1 MDSASG
7 IENPA
12 SMNPSGQRPLRV
24 VLTGASRG
32 IGRALAL
39 QLARTKAQVLL
50 NARGAEALEQ
60 VARQVEAAGSRALVV
75 AGDLTRHAT
84 REAIYRRVEQHWG
97 ALDVLINNA
106 GVGAM
111 GPFLEASPERLRQV
125 MELNLFAAAEM
136 IRLGVPRLALG
147 RDPAVVNIGS
157 ILSYVPLP
165 MMPEYTASKF
175 ALRGLSE
182 ALRPELAERGIHLL
196 LVHPATTD
204 TEFFD
209 SVLEQS
215 RDTPWRSRRP
225 VSPEAVARRTLRALK
240 KRKQELFP
248 DASSWSLYRVA
259 RWLPGAVRWMLCRR
273 Y

>member
-1 MDSASG
+1 
-7 IENPA
+7 
-12 SMNPSGQRPLRV
+12 MNQHREQPLRV

-39 QLARTKAQVLL
+39 ELADQGAHVLL
-50 NARGAEALEQ
+50 TARSGDKLEQ
-60 VARQVEAAGSRALVV
+60 VARQVQQAGGQALVV
-75 AGDLTRHAT
+75 AGDLTQPQVRQ
-84 REAIYRRVEQHWG
+84 AIYAQVERHWG
-97 ALDVLINNA
+97 ALDLLINNA
-106 GVGAM
+106 GVGAL
-111 GPFLEASPERLRQV
+111 GPFLDAAPERLRQV

-136 IRLGVPRLALG
+136 IRLGVPYLELG
-147 RDPAVVNIGS
+147 SRGAVVNIGS

-165 MMPEYTASKF
+165 MMAEYTASKF

-182 ALRPELAERGIHLL
+182 ALRPELSQRGIHLL

-215 RDTPWRSRRP
+215 RDTPWRSSRP
-225 VSPEAVARRTLRALK
+225 VSPETVARRTLRALK
-240 KRKQELFP
+240 RGKKELFP
-248 DASSWSLYRVA
+248 DAGSWCLYRVV
-259 RWLPGAVRWMLCRR
+259 RWLPGPVRWMLSRR

>member
-1 MDSASG
+1 MNASG
-7 IENPA
+7 T
-12 SMNPSGQRPLRV
+12 QPLRV

-39 QLARTKAQVLL
+39 ELAKAKAHVLL
-50 NARGAEALEQ
+50 NARGASALEQ
-60 VARQVEAAGSRALVV
+60 VACEVERSGGQALL
-75 AGDLTRHAT
+75 ACGDLTREQT
-84 REAIYRRVEQHWG
+84 RQAVFHQVERHWG
-97 ALDVLINNA
+97 TLDLLINNA
-106 GVGAM
+106 GVGAL
-111 GPFLEASPERLRQV
+111 GPFFEAAPERLRQV

-136 IRLGVPRLALG
+136 IRLGVPYLQQG
-147 RDPAVVNIGS
+147 RNPAVVNIGS

-182 ALRPELAERGIHLL
+182 AIRPELAERGIHLL

-225 VSPEAVARRTLRALK
+225 VSPEVVARRTLKALR
-240 KRKQELFP
+240 KRKKELFP
-248 DASSWSLYRVA
+248 DASSWCLYRVM
-259 RWLPGAVRWMLCRR
+259 RWLPGGVRWMLSRR

>member
-1 MDSASG
+1 MNASG
-7 IENPA
+7 E
-12 SMNPSGQRPLRV
+12 QPLRV

-39 QLARTKAQVLL
+39 ELARAKAHVLL

-60 VARQVEAAGSRALVV
+60 VAQQVEAAGGCALVV
-75 AGDLTRHAT
+75 AGDLTHEPT
-84 REAIYRRVEQHWG
+84 RQAIFGQVEQHWG

-106 GVGAM
+106 GVGAL
-111 GPFLEASPERLRQV
+111 GPFLEANPQRLRQV

-136 IRLGVPRLALG
+136 IRLGVAYLELG

-182 ALRPELAERGIHLL
+182 AVRPELVERGIHLL
-196 LVHPATTD
+196 VVHPATTD

-209 SVLEQS
+209 SVLEQR

-240 KRKQELFP
+240 KRKKELFP
-248 DASSWSLYRVA
+248 DAGSWCLYRVA
-259 RWLPGAVRWMLCRR
+259 RWLPGGVRWMLSRR